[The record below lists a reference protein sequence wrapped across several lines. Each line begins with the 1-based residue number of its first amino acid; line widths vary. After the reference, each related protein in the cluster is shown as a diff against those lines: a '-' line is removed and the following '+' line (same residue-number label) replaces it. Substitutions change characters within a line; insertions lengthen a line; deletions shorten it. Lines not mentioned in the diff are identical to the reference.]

1 MGVNKGIRPIQILDL
16 CMLHDNLPLKN
27 EQICG
32 HRLTAIN

>member
-1 MGVNKGIRPIQILDL
+1 
-16 CMLHDNLPLKN
+16 MLHDNLPLTN